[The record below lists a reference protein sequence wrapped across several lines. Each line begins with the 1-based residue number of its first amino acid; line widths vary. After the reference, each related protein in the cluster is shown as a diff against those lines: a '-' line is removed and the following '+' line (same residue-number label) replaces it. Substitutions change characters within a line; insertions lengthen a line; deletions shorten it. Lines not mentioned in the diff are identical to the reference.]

1 MGDIIYLRITGE
13 QQGDISAGCGT
24 QVSVGNRYQQGHEDE
39 IFVFSFQGGVSNT
52 GFGINHQ
59 AIQFCKILDKSS
71 PLLMNCIN
79 NNERCRFEFYFYRIN
94 KYGKWERYYYIEV
107 RGATLTQNQIIIKEN
122 ELDYQYIT
130 IHYEYIYCKHLTANT
145 EFSYLLTPENYNR
158 LFPPTLLPVE
168 EKPEIP
174 PEREIILTIGV
185 FFDGTG
191 NNLTNTNLRM
201 SFCQPETY
209 GLDVQDLA
217 SFNKQCMSKQ
227 GKTGSGVQSY
237 LNYYTNIH
245 WLNKLYHRQLV
256 LDDDVFNIQEKIYIE
271 GIGTENNK
279 ADS

>member
-1 MGDIIYLRITGE
+1 
-13 QQGDISAGCGT
+13 
-24 QVSVGNRYQQGHEDE
+24 
-39 IFVFSFQGGVSNT
+39 
-52 GFGINHQ
+52 
-59 AIQFCKILDKSS
+59 
-71 PLLMNCIN
+71 MNCIN

-191 NNLTNTNLRM
+191 NNLTNTNLRGVFANQKPMVWM
-201 SFCQPETY
+201 SSWPR
-209 GLDVQDLA
+209 L
-217 SFNKQCMSKQ
+217 
-227 GKTGSGVQSY
+227 
-237 LNYYTNIH
+237 I
-245 WLNKLYHRQLV
+245 
-256 LDDDVFNIQEKIYIE
+256 
-271 GIGTENNK
+271 NNV
-279 ADS
+279 

>member
-1 MGDIIYLRITGE
+1 
-13 QQGDISAGCGT
+13 
-24 QVSVGNRYQQGHEDE
+24 
-39 IFVFSFQGGVSNT
+39 
-52 GFGINHQ
+52 
-59 AIQFCKILDKSS
+59 
-71 PLLMNCIN
+71 
-79 NNERCRFEFYFYRIN
+79 
-94 KYGKWERYYYIEV
+94 
-107 RGATLTQNQIIIKEN
+107 
-122 ELDYQYIT
+122 
-130 IHYEYIYCKHLTANT
+130 HLTANT

-237 LNYYTNIH
+237 LNYYT
-245 WLNKLYHRQLV
+245 
-256 LDDDVFNIQEKIYIE
+256 
-271 GIGTENNK
+271 
-279 ADS
+279 

>member
-217 SFNKQCMSKQ
+217 SFNKQCM
-227 GKTGSGVQSY
+227 
-237 LNYYTNIH
+237 
-245 WLNKLYHRQLV
+245 
-256 LDDDVFNIQEKIYIE
+256 
-271 GIGTENNK
+271 
-279 ADS
+279 

>member
-145 EFSYLLTPENYNR
+145 EFSYLLTP
-158 LFPPTLLPVE
+158 
-168 EKPEIP
+168 K
-174 PEREIILTIGV
+174 IIIA
-185 FFDGTG
+185 FSH
-191 NNLTNTNLRM
+191 RR
-201 SFCQPETY
+201 
-209 GLDVQDLA
+209 
-217 SFNKQCMSKQ
+217 
-227 GKTGSGVQSY
+227 SY
-237 LNYYTNIH
+237 LSRKNQKYR
-245 WLNKLYHRQLV
+245 LNEKLSSPLAYSLMA
-256 LDDDVFNIQEKIYIE
+256 QETI
-271 GIGTENNK
+271 
-279 ADS
+279 